1 MEFSILMP
9 VYQAQELMSESVDSV
24 LAQSFGDFELLL
36 ANDGSTDRSPAICD
50 EYAMQ
55 NPGKVRVLH
64 LEHRGLI
71 GARRSAI
78 KAAEG
83 EFIIWL
89 DADDLLE
96 PGTLEA
102 LHKMRETA
110 GDPDMI
116 IYEFTAFYDDGRP
129 DDRRPPL
136 FPDQTLFEG
145 EAAKKELYELMIRG
159 SALNSIWTKAVRR
172 ELFQSDPTD
181 YEPYMANPFGEDAI
195 QSLYPLTKAG
205 RILYTSSSFC
215 RYRIRHTSIMHD
227 FDKASL
233 DKRYNLGK
241 IEFFKPF
248 MKEWG
253 LLDEEHLKLL
263 QASTYRG
270 VLDGILYFMREE
282 NYDQKAVR
290 DYAVD
295 FARKHPD
302 IKTYSRMKSLP
313 ARERML
319 FFLFGNGQFSV
330 MRSVDKLRKLVKH

>member
-9 VYQAQELMSESVDSV
+9 VYQAQELMRESVDSV
-24 LAQSFGDFELLL
+24 LAQSFDDFELLL
-36 ANDGSTDRSPAICD
+36 ADDGSTDESPAICD
-50 EYAMQ
+50 EYAAK

-71 GARRSAI
+71 AARRSAI
-78 KAAEG
+78 KAAGG
-83 EFIIWL
+83 ECIIWL

-102 LHKMRETA
+102 LHAMRLSA

-116 IYEFTAFYDDGRP
+116 IYEFTAFYEDGRP
-129 DDRRPPL
+129 DDRRQPL

-145 EAAKKELYELMIRG
+145 EEAKKELYELMIRT

-172 ELFQSDPTD
+172 ELFQADPTD

-195 QSLYPLTKAG
+195 QSLYPLTKAS
-205 RILYTSSSFC
+205 RILYTSSPFC
-215 RYRIRHTSIMHD
+215 RYRIRKTSIMHD
-227 FDKASL
+227 FDRASL

-253 LLDEEHLKLL
+253 LLDDEHMKLL

-295 FARKHPD
+295 FAEKHPD
-302 IKTYSRMKSLP
+302 IRTYSRLRSLP
-313 ARERML
+313 ARERLL
-319 FFLFGNGQFSV
+319 FFLFGNGRFGTIRFIDRV
-330 MRSVDKLRKLVKH
+330 RKLVKR